1 MIARANI
8 IYGNLEDSDALTS
21 INNGSSNASGYPK
34 STVAKNAISYGGE
47 VGYNIGSFCGKKAPK
62 IYPFVRYEFY
72 SPMYK
77 MEKGGNVKVADK
89 RLEKSLITA
98 GLNYYALPNLVIK
111 ADYTHKIVGGG
122 DYNSQNMASIGIAY
136 IGWFIKK

>member
-1 MIARANI
+1 MYVTNF
-8 IYGNLEDSDALTS
+8 
-21 INNGSSNASGYPK
+21 
-34 STVAKNAISYGGE
+34 TVPCTKW
-47 VGYNIGSFCGKKAPK
+47 K
-62 IYPFVRYEFY
+62 
-72 SPMYK
+72 
-77 MEKGGNVKVADK
+77 KGGNVKVADK